1 MKIAIIGYSGSGKS
15 TLARKL
21 GEIYHAE
28 VLHLDQVQ
36 FLPRW
41 EERPLEEKAQIVS
54 SFLDSHDTWV
64 IDGNYSKLSYDR
76 RMQEADQIILLLF
89 GRLTCL
95 RQVYRRYRR
104 YRNTTR
110 PDVTTGC
117 EEKLDWEFVKWIL
130 WEGRSK
136 RARARYQGILTTY
149 PQKTVL
155 IKNPRQLN
163 TFWQQQADIPKRR

>member
-21 GEIYHAE
+21 GEMYHAE

-41 EERPLEEKAQIVS
+41 EERPMPEKAQIVS
-54 SFLDSHDTWV
+54 SFLDSHDAWV
-64 IDGNYSKLSYDR
+64 IDGNYSGLSYER
-76 RMQEADQIILLLF
+76 RMEEADQIILLLF
-89 GRLTCL
+89 NRFTCL
-95 RQVYRRYRR
+95 RRAYRRYRT
-104 YRNTTR
+104 YEHTSR
-110 PDVTTGC
+110 PDMAEGC

-130 WEGRSK
+130 WGGRSK
-136 RARARYQGILTTY
+136 RARARYQGILRTY

-163 TFWQQQADIPKRR
+163 TFWQQQADIL